1 MHAGKYAVELE
12 DAKEVGSSRVQ
23 DRSPEARRRQERN
36 GKITSGLYSIA
47 SPQQLVAQQL
57 RLLKADGSKDFL
69 VQVEN
74 SSQAFLTAMWLVGDL
89 RPTDAIRPS
98 VPKALYG
105 VSPQGSPWFPRF
117 RGYGSKDW
125 LPFRRVSASA
135 IHTGPVKI

>member
-23 DRSPEARRRQERN
+23 DRSPDARRRQERN

-89 RPTDAIRPS
+89 RPTMRSAQASRRPS
-98 VPKALYG
+98 MGFRRKGRPGFHVFAG
-105 VSPQGSPWFPRF
+105 TAARTGSPS
-117 RGYGSKDW
+117 GV
-125 LPFRRVSASA
+125 FRRLLF
-135 IHTGPVKI
+135 TPVP